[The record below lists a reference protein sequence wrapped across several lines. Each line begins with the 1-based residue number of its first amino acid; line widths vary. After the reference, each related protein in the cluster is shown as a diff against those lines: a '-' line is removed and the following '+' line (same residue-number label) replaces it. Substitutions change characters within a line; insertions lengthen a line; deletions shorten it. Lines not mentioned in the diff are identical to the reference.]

1 MESAGLHQRLGLD
14 VHRER
19 GGAAVRGNGAR
30 GVGVMLKCK
39 PIADRP
45 SDDALE
51 QTYREGLEDY
61 KQRLL
66 ADDISECCFIRGILV
81 GIGIAVGYR
90 KVDVFLEMMKDMES
104 DSEFETALREK
115 RKSARSGG
123 NRSGRR

>member
-1 MESAGLHQRLGLD
+1 
-14 VHRER
+14 
-19 GGAAVRGNGAR
+19 
-30 GVGVMLKCK
+30 MLRCK

-51 QTYREGLEDY
+51 QMYREGLERY

-66 ADDISECCFIRGILV
+66 VDNISDCCFIRGILV

-90 KVDVFLEMMKDMES
+90 RVDVFLEMMKDMES

-115 RKSARSGG
+115 RKSAQSSG
-123 NRSGRR
+123 NRSERR

>member
-1 MESAGLHQRLGLD
+1 
-14 VHRER
+14 
-19 GGAAVRGNGAR
+19 
-30 GVGVMLKCK
+30 MLKCK

-66 ADDISECCFIRGILV
+66 ADDISDCCFIRGILV

-90 KVDVFLEMMKDMES
+90 SVDVFLEMMKDMES

-115 RKSARSGG
+115 RKSARAAATALAASK
-123 NRSGRR
+123 

>member
-1 MESAGLHQRLGLD
+1 
-14 VHRER
+14 
-19 GGAAVRGNGAR
+19 
-30 GVGVMLKCK
+30 MLKCK

-66 ADDISECCFIRGILV
+66 ADDISDCCFIRGILV

-90 KVDVFLEMMKDMES
+90 RVDVFLEMMKDMES

-115 RKSARSGG
+115 RKSAQAAATAPSADE
-123 NRSGRR
+123 

>member
-1 MESAGLHQRLGLD
+1 
-14 VHRER
+14 
-19 GGAAVRGNGAR
+19 
-30 GVGVMLKCK
+30 MLKCK

-51 QTYREGLEDY
+51 QIYREGLEDY

-66 ADDISECCFIRGILV
+66 VDDISNCCFIRGILV

-90 KVDVFLEMMKDMES
+90 RVDVFLEMMKDMES

-115 RKSARSGG
+115 RKSAPSATTDK
-123 NRSGRR
+123 GRR

>member
-1 MESAGLHQRLGLD
+1 MSG
-14 VHRER
+14 
-19 GGAAVRGNGAR
+19 
-30 GVGVMLKCK
+30 MLRCK

-51 QTYREGLEDY
+51 RTYREGLEEY
-61 KQRLL
+61 KQCLL
-66 ADDISECCFIRGILV
+66 DDDISQCLFVRGVLV
-81 GIGIAVGYR
+81 GVGFAMGYMR
-90 KVDVFLEMMKDMES
+90 TDVFIEMMKDMES

>member
-1 MESAGLHQRLGLD
+1 
-14 VHRER
+14 
-19 GGAAVRGNGAR
+19 
-30 GVGVMLKCK
+30 MLKCK

-66 ADDISECCFIRGILV
+66 ADDISDCCFIRGILV

-90 KVDVFLEMMKDMES
+90 RVDVFLEMMKDMKS

-123 NRSGRR
+123 NRSERR

>member
-1 MESAGLHQRLGLD
+1 
-14 VHRER
+14 
-19 GGAAVRGNGAR
+19 
-30 GVGVMLKCK
+30 MLKCK

-66 ADDISECCFIRGILV
+66 ADDIRDCCFIRGILV

-90 KVDVFLEMMKDMES
+90 RVDVFLEMMKDMKS

-123 NRSGRR
+123 NRSERR

>member
-1 MESAGLHQRLGLD
+1 
-14 VHRER
+14 
-19 GGAAVRGNGAR
+19 
-30 GVGVMLKCK
+30 MLKCK

-81 GIGIAVGYR
+81 GVGIAMGYG
-90 KVDVFLEMMKDMES
+90 KANILIEMMKDMES
-104 DSEFETALREK
+104 DSGFEITLRAK
-115 RKSARSGG
+115 RKSTPSAATDK
-123 NRSGRR
+123 GRRSEIGGKQNGT